1 MDIKIIGLTDQHE
14 AYVGSKNRKFR
25 INEFLIIE
33 DIYQGDLIGEIVE
46 AHTYNKFIPMVNNGD
61 IMDAN
66 MLNSM
71 EALGF
76 DLEAGTIYLAKI
88 RLVNEANFPIE
99 TGSNCRVPN
108 FEEVKKYFISTT
120 IEKGLNLGVI
130 RNTDDIYKSA
140 DREFLGICKTLEDNK
155 FIEQRELPYIFDLFG
170 MHEYPHIGVFGGSGS
185 GKSFGLRVILEE
197 LMKKNIPTITLDPHY
212 EMDFSDK
219 FNMDYGPD
227 YSGYYSKFII
237 GKNIGIDFTELNT
250 KDLKNLLNT
259 SSRLTDAMENVVDNL
274 HKNKDSLL
282 TFENRLQRV
291 MRGQE
296 LGSEEK
302 INDKIINSQENDEKQ
317 YYKKVLE
324 DFKKYND
331 KCPPSSITGVSW
343 RFDKLKRM
351 GIFEHKINEAEI
363 ALKSCKNIVIQGSI
377 KIIQVFA
384 TYIINVLYEKRR
396 NYKDAIINNKTEEY
410 FPPFIVVTDEAHNFA
425 PQTKDGMTDIPS
437 KYILREI
444 AQEGRKYGVFL
455 ILATQRPSLLDST
468 ITAQLNTKLIF
479 RTNRA
484 TDIQTIKE
492 ETDLS
497 IEETNRLPYLKT
509 GDVFLSESAL
519 GRTMYVRIRA
529 AHTNTPHKE
538 NPFEELLYKKNQD
551 IEIFY
556 DIVEKYLPVSEDDLY
571 NTCKEIQED
580 IGKIYSVSE
589 LKTILESLYD
599 ENLIEK
605 EEGLFGTKYILKEN
619 IKN

>member
-14 AYVGSKNRKFR
+14 AFVGSKNRKFR

-46 AHTYNKFIPMVNNGD
+46 AHTYNKFIPMANNGE
-61 IMDAN
+61 IMDGD
-66 MLNSM
+66 MLRSM
-71 EALGF
+71 ETLGF
-76 DLEAGTIYLAKI
+76 DLEAGTVYLAKI

-99 TGSNCRVPN
+99 TGSNCRIPN
-108 FEEVKKYFISTT
+108 FDEVKKYFISTSLD
-120 IEKGLNLGVI
+120 KGLNLGVI
-130 RNTDDIYKSA
+130 RNTDDIYKTAHS
-140 DREFLGICKTLEDNK
+140 EFIGICKTLEDNK
-155 FIEQRELPYIFDLFG
+155 FIDQRELPYIFDLFG

-197 LMKKNIPTITLDPHY
+197 LMQKNIPTIILDPHY

-219 FNMDYGPD
+219 FDSQYGPD
-227 YSGYYSKFII
+227 YSGDYSKFII

-259 SSRLTDAMENVVDNL
+259 SSRLTEAMDNVVDNL

-282 TFENRLQRV
+282 TFENRLQRLQ
-291 MRGQE
+291 RGQE

-302 INDKIINSQENDEKQ
+302 INDKIINSQEVDEKE
-317 YYKKVLE
+317 YYKRVLY
-324 DFKKYND
+324 DFKKYSD
-331 KCPPSSITGVSW
+331 KCPPSSISGVSW

-351 GIFEHKINEAEI
+351 GIFEHKIIDAEI
-363 ALKSCKNIVIQGSI
+363 ALKSCKNVVIQGSI

-384 TYIINVLYEKRR
+384 TYLINVLYEKRR
-396 NYKDAIINNKTEEY
+396 NYKDAIINGRTDEY

-425 PQTKDGMTDIPS
+425 PQSKEGVSEIPS

-455 ILATQRPSLLDST
+455 ILATQRPSLLDNT

-497 IEETNRLPYLKT
+497 IEETARLPYLKT

-538 NPFEELLYKKNQD
+538 NPFEELLSVKKESSQD
-551 IEIFY
+551 FY
-556 DIVEKYLPVSEDDLY
+556 NIIEKYMPISEDDFF
-571 NTCKEIQED
+571 NTCREIQQD
-580 IGKIYSVSE
+580 TGITYTVSQ
-589 LKTILESLYD
+589 LKNIVESLYKD
-599 ENLIEK
+599 KLIDR
-605 EEGLFGTKYILKEN
+605 EEGLFSMSYILKKN
-619 IKN
+619 I